1 MSLADWI
8 ERAKRWRTGARP
20 TPRTSAGD
28 SAPRHDGHP
37 TEMRTDHIMC
47 VGPHGIHRMVYYEWG
62 DPTNPKVLLCVHGL
76 TRTGRDF
83 DELARALAPHYRVI
97 CPDVVG
103 RGLSDWLTVKTDYTI
118 PLYVSD
124 LFTLLGKIRPK
135 TLHWLGTSMGGLIGM
150 TLAAQPMSPIDKL
163 VLNDVGPVLS
173 AASLERIG
181 RYVAETPHFAT
192 QEEAEAYL
200 RRIHAPF
207 GPLTDAQWRH
217 LTLHSVRQ
225 DVDGRWVLRYDP
237 GIAVPFQTQPALD
250 VDLWA
255 LWDAIRC
262 PTLVLRGAES
272 DLLTRET
279 AEEMTRRGP
288 CAKLV
293 EIPGVGH
300 APALMD
306 PQQIALVRDFLLDRS
321 SP

>member
-1 MSLADWI
+1 
-8 ERAKRWRTGARP
+8 
-20 TPRTSAGD
+20 
-28 SAPRHDGHP
+28 
-37 TEMRTDHIMC
+37 
-47 VGPHGIHRMVYYEWG
+47 
-62 DPTNPKVLLCVHGL
+62 
-76 TRTGRDF
+76 
-83 DELARALAPHYRVI
+83 
-97 CPDVVG
+97 VVG

-192 QEEAEAYL
+192 LEEAEAYL

-237 GIAVPFQTQPALD
+237 ASPSP
-250 VDLWA
+250 
-255 LWDAIRC
+255 
-262 PTLVLRGAES
+262 S
-272 DLLTRET
+272 
-279 AEEMTRRGP
+279 RRNRRSTSTSGP
-288 CAKLV
+288 CGTPSA
-293 EIPGVGH
+293 
-300 APALMD
+300 APPWCCAA
-306 PQQIALVRDFLLDRS
+306 PNRICSRARPPRR
-321 SP
+321 